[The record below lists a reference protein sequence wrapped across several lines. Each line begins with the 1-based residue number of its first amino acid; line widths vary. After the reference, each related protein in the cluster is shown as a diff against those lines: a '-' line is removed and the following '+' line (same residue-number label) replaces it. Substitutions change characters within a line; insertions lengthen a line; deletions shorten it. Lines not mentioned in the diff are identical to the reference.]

1 MEIGALSDEE
11 ELLARRKFFQR
22 LVLDSDEP
30 SIVKL
35 QPELANLSLSLSR
48 SALFMQRACQLIF
61 FLAKLNFP
69 SDYKFCLLN
78 GIVRSPQLR
87 QWRREEKLFN

>member
-35 QPELANLSLSLSR
+35 QPELADLSLSL
-48 SALFMQRACQLIF
+48 
-61 FLAKLNFP
+61 
-69 SDYKFCLLN
+69 
-78 GIVRSPQLR
+78 VRLSLCN
-87 QWRREEKLFN
+87 ELVN

>member
-35 QPELANLSLSLSR
+35 QPELANLSLSFGSLYATSLSINFL
-48 SALFMQRACQLIF
+48 SCQAQFSI
-61 FLAKLNFP
+61 
-69 SDYKFCLLN
+69 
-78 GIVRSPQLR
+78 
-87 QWRREEKLFN
+87 